1 MLHYIQ
7 PLDVVSVQVPTL
19 HDRSLSSNDSSANT
33 YVDSESS
40 SDILQTQC
48 DSYLIISII
57 HTSNIESTN

>member
-48 DSYLIISII
+48 DS
-57 HTSNIESTN
+57 